1 MARPTSLWQAPAHKG
16 LVAVAQAGEAACP
29 PSQVA
34 VAACPPACMAAGA
47 LHVVGGPF
55 MGDRGNCV
63 VVRGRMGDDVLAW
76 LRGDPIFRNHAQA
89 WAGQYIAGGGK
100 QEGKMEVASHLRG
113 AARLAGL
120 TVTGLNASAAAF
132 GRLRQWV
139 RAFKHNNGVV
149 LRQLAGMMQAKL
161 SKIKRSEL
169 GANGVFLANDSTE
182 GWLWSYACLTSRT
195 SLGTTTGGFSAVG
208 LPHDLGPAPIG
219 VPYVHRGYRRGDGLA
234 AGRCLR
240 EPHVRLPSPGA
251 AWRAC
256 GRLEEGQGV
265 GVGEDLRVVE
275 VPRVSQH
282 TVRPHG

>member
-1 MARPTSLWQAPAHKG
+1 
-16 LVAVAQAGEAACP
+16 
-29 PSQVA
+29 
-34 VAACPPACMAAGA
+34 
-47 LHVVGGPF
+47 

-113 AARLAGL
+113 ATHLAGL
-120 TVTGLNASAAAF
+120 MVNGLNASAAAF

-139 RAFKHNNGVV
+139 RAFKQKNGAV

-169 GANGVFLANDSTE
+169 GANGVFLANESTE
-182 GWLWSYACLTSRT
+182 GWLWSYACVQVIRPDIEDEPEHHD
-195 SLGTTTGGFSAVG
+195 GGGFSAAG

-219 VPYVHRGYRRGDGLA
+219 VPYIHRGYRRGDGLA

-275 VPRVSQH
+275 APRVSQH
-282 TVRPHG
+282 AVRPHG

>member
-120 TVTGLNASAAAF
+120 TVNGLNASAAAF
-132 GRLRQWV
+132 GRLRQWA
-139 RAFKHNNGVV
+139 RAFK
-149 LRQLAGMMQAKL
+149 QK
-161 SKIKRSEL
+161 S
-169 GANGVFLANDSTE
+169 
-182 GWLWSYACLTSRT
+182 
-195 SLGTTTGGFSAVG
+195 GTAVG
-208 LPHDLGPAPIG
+208 GDDAGQAQQDQEVRVGRQRG
-219 VPYVHRGYRRGDGLA
+219 VPGK
-234 AGRCLR
+234 
-240 EPHVRLPSPGA
+240 
-251 AWRAC
+251 
-256 GRLEEGQGV
+256 
-265 GVGEDLRVVE
+265 
-275 VPRVSQH
+275 
-282 TVRPHG
+282 